1 MSLTVYGI
9 KNCDSMKKAFQ
20 WLDAEAIPYT
30 FIDFKTSPPTAD
42 LISTWLEVVGDR
54 LVNTR
59 GPSYRQLP
67 DALKA
72 EFRGQARI
80 DAIVAKPTLIKR
92 PLLVNGQS
100 MTVGFD
106 PTHWAEVPGLL
117 TA

>member
-1 MSLTVYGI
+1 
-9 KNCDSMKKAFQ
+9 
-20 WLDAEAIPYT
+20 
-30 FIDFKTSPPTAD
+30 
-42 LISTWLEVVGDR
+42 
-54 LVNTR
+54 
-59 GPSYRQLP
+59 LP

-72 EFRGQARI
+72 EFSGQARI

>member
-1 MSLTVYGI
+1 MPLTVYGI
-9 KNCDSMKKAFQ
+9 KQCDSMKKAFQ

-30 FIDFKTSPPTAD
+30 FIDFKTSPPTAEMVA
-42 LISTWLEVVGDR
+42 TWLEIVGDR

-72 EFRGQARI
+72 AWTGQARI

-92 PLLVNGQS
+92 PLLVNGHA

-117 TA
+117 TT